1 MSDPS
6 RADDSGPIPGTR
18 HYLSALALDADS
30 IKRGNSNIEHEREVA
45 IYDIL
50 EANHFEVVGRD
61 DGPYSLRLGVADD
74 KLVLRVTPQPIADS
88 AGTEGEPAVI
98 AIAMLPLRRVMKD
111 YFLVC
116 ETYFDAIRTAPPS
129 RIQQIDVGR
138 RALHDEGATALIER
152 LAGRVTLDQTTARR
166 LFTLVCA
173 LHWRG

>member
-6 RADDSGPIPGTR
+6 RPDDTAQPAGSR
-18 HYLSALALDADS
+18 HRLSALSLDPAS
-30 IKRGNSNIEHEREVA
+30 IKRGNTNIEHEREVA

-50 EANHFEVVGRD
+50 EANHFELAGRD
-61 DGPYSLRLGVADD
+61 DGPYGLVLGVSED
-74 KLVLRVTPQPIADS
+74 KLMFTVTPDVAHAGSGAPIAV
-88 AGTEGEPAVI
+88 TVP
-98 AIAMLPLRRVMKD
+98 MLPLRRVIKD

-138 RALHDEGATALIER
+138 RKLHDEGAVALTEK
-152 LAGRVTLDQTTARR
+152 LAGAITLDTTTARR

-173 LHWRG
+173 MHWRG

>member
-6 RADDSGPIPGTR
+6 RPDDTAPLPGLR
-18 HYLSALALDADS
+18 HRLSELALDPAS
-30 IKRGNSNIEHEREVA
+30 IKRGNANIEHEREVA

-50 EANHFEVVGRD
+50 EANHFELAGRD
-61 DGPYSLRLGVADD
+61 DGPYALLLGVADD
-74 KLVLRVTPQPIADS
+74 KLVFTVTPSADAAS
-88 AGTEGEPAVI
+88 S
-98 AIAMLPLRRVMKD
+98 AIATIAVPMMPLRRVAKD

-116 ETYFDAIRTAPPS
+116 ETYFDAIRTAPPT

-138 RALHDEGATALIER
+138 RALHDEGANALSEK
-152 LAGRVTLDQTTARR
+152 LAGSISLDTTTARR

>member
-6 RADDSGPIPGTR
+6 RPDDTVPLPGSR
-18 HYLSALALDADS
+18 HRLSALSLDPGS
-30 IKRGNSNIEHEREVA
+30 IKRGNANIEHEREVA

-50 EANHFEVVGRD
+50 EANHFELVGRD
-61 DGPYSLRLGVADD
+61 DGPYGLVIGVADD
-74 KLVLRVTPQPIADS
+74 KLTFTATPEA
-88 AGTEGEPAVI
+88 AGGLAPEPAVI
-98 AIAMLPLRRVMKD
+98 AVPMLPLRRVIKD

-138 RALHDEGATALIER
+138 RALHDEGATALTER
-152 LAGRVTLDQTTARR
+152 LAGKITLDTTTARR

>member
-1 MSDPS
+1 
-6 RADDSGPIPGTR
+6 
-18 HYLSALALDADS
+18 
-30 IKRGNSNIEHEREVA
+30 
-45 IYDIL
+45 
-50 EANHFEVVGRD
+50 
-61 DGPYSLRLGVADD
+61 
-74 KLVLRVTPQPIADS
+74 
-88 AGTEGEPAVI
+88 
-98 AIAMLPLRRVMKD
+98 MKD

-116 ETYFDAIRTAPPS
+116 ETYFDAIRTAPPT

>member
-6 RADDSGPIPGTR
+6 RPDDTAPLPGSR
-18 HYLSALALDADS
+18 HRLSKLSLDLAS
-30 IKRGNSNIEHEREVA
+30 IKRGNANIEHEREVA

-50 EANHFEVVGRD
+50 EANHFELAGRD
-61 DGPYSLRLGVADD
+61 DGPYGLVLGVSED
-74 KLVLRVTPQPIADS
+74 KLVFAVAAD
-88 AGTEGEPAVI
+88 AAPASGGAPTLITVP
-98 AIAMLPLRRVMKD
+98 MLPLRRVIKD

-138 RALHDEGATALIER
+138 RKLHDEGATALVEK
-152 LAGRVTLDQTTARR
+152 LAGTITLDTTTARR

-173 LHWRG
+173 MHWKG